1 MQVWGRNVSECRQTR
16 IFLGTL
22 CKYGRVFLSG
32 GSRCGYN
39 QCPALN
45 LVEPAKLIVRVEVS
59 SSEVS
64 EAITHESLPALMNTL
79 TTIDELAFA
88 PPLKQEVLED
98 TTSDHALLE
107 ATRTGDE
114 DAFAELVSRYRNQ
127 ITSYIY
133 RMTSDYDN
141 AVDLAQE
148 TFVRVYRARDRYQ
161 RSYAFSTYIYRIAT
175 NLAISELRKRK
186 RRKLVSLTGFFQPS
200 DGAEPQEL
208 NPPDLRPLQ
217 DSELVDAER
226 RNAVQR
232 AIGTLPEKY
241 RAPLILRDV
250 DGRSYDEIARI
261 LETSEGT
268 VKSRISRARGFLR
281 EKMRAYL

>member
-1 MQVWGRNVSECRQTR
+1 MD
-16 IFLGTL
+16 
-22 CKYGRVFLSG
+22 
-32 GSRCGYN
+32 
-39 QCPALN
+39 
-45 LVEPAKLIVRVEVS
+45 
-59 SSEVS
+59 
-64 EAITHESLPALMNTL
+64 TL
-79 TTIDELAFA
+79 TSIDELAFSPTA
-88 PPLKQEVLED
+88 EPEEIED
-98 TTSDHALLE
+98 RNSDHALLE

-127 ITSYIY
+127 LTSYIY
-133 RMTSDYDN
+133 RMTNDYDG

-148 TFVRVYRARDRYQ
+148 TFVRVYRAADRYQ
-161 RSYAFSTYIYRIAT
+161 CTYAFSTYIYRIAT

-186 RRKLVSLTGFFQPS
+186 RRKLVSLTSFFQATDNS
-200 DGAEPQEL
+200 EVREL
-208 NPPDLRPLQ
+208 NPPDDNPLQ
-217 DSELVDAER
+217 DCELVDSER
-226 RNAVQR
+226 RMAVQR
-232 AIGTLPEKY
+232 AISTLPEKY